1 MIWPIYKLFQD
12 SFYQLGCCSSILPS
26 VGSSKKHFKKKKN
39 PTSFQLKYSQI
50 YLGNMDACN
59 GDIYLCANH
68 YLFVSISAEQ

>member
-26 VGSSKKHFKKKKN
+26 VGSSKKHFFFLILKA
-39 PTSFQLKYSQI
+39 FQLNYSQI

-59 GDIYLCANH
+59 ADIYLSANH
-68 YLFVSISAEQ
+68 YLLISIGAEQ